1 MNKRTEQM
9 EKISQAEVDCV
20 IYTGK
25 DFKHVTKTE
34 LIEALRKESEAVA
47 KANEMVEKFSLENVD
62 LQRKLNKAKNNARR
76 ENFTEVPTEEFNDV
90 IKDIEQ
96 VSKML
101 RKIVLD
107 RVDGIDKQDLIL
119 DCFQAAER
127 VHSFCIGRANV
138 SSEVAEE
145 Y

>member
-9 EKISQAEVDCV
+9 EKISQAEVDCI

-25 DFKHVTKTE
+25 DFKHVTKLE
-34 LIEALRKESEAVA
+34 LVEALRKESEAAASANNRAEAYSA
-47 KANEMVEKFSLENVD
+47 KNVE
-62 LQRKLNKAKNNARR
+62 LQHELKKAKENERR
-76 ENFTEVPTEEFNDV
+76 ENFTEVPTEEFNDA
-90 IKDIEQ
+90 IKDIER
-96 VSKML
+96 VSEKL

-127 VHSFCIGRANV
+127 VHCFCIDRANA

>member
-1 MNKRTEQM
+1 MKKQTKDLEQ
-9 EKISQAEVDCV
+9 IAQQDVDC
-20 IYTGK
+20 IMLTGK
-25 DFKHVTKTE
+25 NVKHVTKSE
-34 LIEALRKESEAVA
+34 ILEAALKCKAEAIEAHKKHEESIGEIFELSEKLQLAKE
-47 KANEMVEKFSLENVD
+47 NE
-62 LQRKLNKAKNNARR
+62 RR
-76 ENFTEVPTEEFNDV
+76 ENFTEVPTEEFNDA
-90 IKDIEQ
+90 IKDIER

-127 VHSFCIGRANV
+127 VHCFCIGRANA

>member
-9 EKISQAEVDCV
+9 EKISQAEVDCI

-25 DFKHVTKTE
+25 DFKHVTKLE
-34 LIEALRKESEAVA
+34 LVEALRKESEAAASANNRAEAYSA
-47 KANEMVEKFSLENVD
+47 KNVE
-62 LQRKLNKAKNNARR
+62 LQHELKKAKENERR
-76 ENFTEVPTEEFNDV
+76 ENFTEVPTEEFNDA
-90 IKDIEQ
+90 IKDIER

-127 VHSFCIGRANV
+127 VHCFCIGRANA

>member
-9 EKISQAEVDCV
+9 EKISQAEVDCI

-25 DFKHVTKTE
+25 DFKHVTKLE
-34 LIEALRKESEAVA
+34 LVEALRKESEAAASANNRAEDYSA
-47 KANEMVEKFSLENVD
+47 KNVE
-62 LQRKLNKAKNNARR
+62 LQRELKKAKENERR

-127 VHSFCIGRANV
+127 VHSFCIGRANA